1 MSDHMTD
8 DTIAIEPAEGV
19 AQEKASKRRKAIGG
33 GAAAL
38 TCAALAACLLATAP
52 AEAARVEGFA
62 AKALIPEITVPGTTL
77 ASTGGEDA
85 DEAAPGEEAV
95 DPGTEQAAADT
106 TAEAQAQQ
114 AQGPQQAAPSETGS
128 SQAPAT
134 SQQSQPKQQAPSA
147 SQGGSTA
154 QPSAPAAPS
163 HEHSWQ
169 PVTETRHVVD
179 KAAWDEPV
187 YETRGFS
194 ICNGCGADVTGFAA
208 EHVKAAGRGS
218 SCSGHHSE
226 VRRVQVGTTHHEA
239 VGHDETV
246 TVGYKCSCGATK

>member
-8 DTIAIEPAEGV
+8 ETIAFGHDDNA

-38 TCAALAACLLATAP
+38 VCAVLAACLMATAP

-85 DEAAPGEEAV
+85 AEAASDGETV

-114 AQGPQQAAPSETGS
+114 AQGSQPATSSETGTAP
-128 SQAPAT
+128 APAT
-134 SQQSQPKQQAPSA
+134 TQQSQPKQQAPSA

-169 PVTETRHVVD
+169 PVTETRHVID

-194 ICNGCGADVTGFAA
+194 ICNGCGADITGNIDAHA
-208 EHVKAAGRGS
+208 KAAGRGS
-218 SCSGHHSE
+218 ACGSWHDIAKK
-226 VRRVQVGTTHHEA
+226 VQVGTTHHEA